1 MSLGRAATTCRSNA
15 SSIGCGENGFRD
27 RSAYETKTKKNT
39 KAEDAYL
46 RDVKRTSTF
55 EKADRGEAQLLSPD
69 EYPEPVKRFL
79 ARERQMLHIKLS
91 AASKRKLN
99 AVSRAKGTP
108 MEQLARKWV
117 EERLTREA
125 G

>member
-1 MSLGRAATTCRSNA
+1 MKRKPKR
-15 SSIGCGENGFRD
+15 
-27 RSAYETKTKKNT
+27 NT
-39 KAEDAYL
+39 KAEDAYV
-46 RDVKRTSTF
+46 RDIARGSTF
-55 EKADRGEAQLLSPD
+55 EKADRGEARSLSIE

-79 ARERQMLHIKLS
+79 ARERTMVRIRLS
-91 AASKRKLN
+91 AASKRKLD
-99 AVSRAKGTP
+99 AVSRARGKP